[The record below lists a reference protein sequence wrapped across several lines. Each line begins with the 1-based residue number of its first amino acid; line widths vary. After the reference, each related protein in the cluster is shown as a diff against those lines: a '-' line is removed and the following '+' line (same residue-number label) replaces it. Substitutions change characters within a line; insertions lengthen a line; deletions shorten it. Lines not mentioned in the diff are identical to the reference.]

1 MVGCPCRAVEECE
14 AGGGSVVGCPCEVVE
29 AVGALMRQWVLGEVV
44 GCGSPCEVVA
54 VFMR

>member
-1 MVGCPCRAVEECE
+1 VVGCPCRAVEECE